1 MTGPPLQSVAN
12 FLVSPGA
19 AFEGGEVLG
28 DQGDL
33 QVQRSLLKSRINLMR
48 EMMIKGGVDTSY
60 GRVDTND
67 EGMRNISGF
76 VAEATLSKI
85 NGTPFSMPFKL
96 SDNSIVM
103 LDLDQMIEVGYT
115 KSYVLE
121 KSVSVRVDLDGCSI
135 IKKKTNY
142 KKK

>member
-76 VAEATLSKI
+76 VAEDTISKI
-85 NGTPFSMPFKL
+85 NGTHFSMPSQL
-96 SDNSIVM
+96 STTHKVM
-103 LDLDQMIEVGYT
+103 PEAD
-115 KSYVLE
+115 
-121 KSVSVRVDLDGCSI
+121 
-135 IKKKTNY
+135 KKI
-142 KKK
+142 